1 MLAVTSAVF
10 DLGGQ
15 WPLVWFDRANDTG
28 KIANKDRQMRLRG
41 IRRSKNVE
49 VRGGRPTRRQ
59 RAGGRRAGGLGLVG
73 VLAVLA
79 IGYFTGIDVSPLL
92 QGGGTGQTQQ
102 STAVSA
108 SDTQTT
114 QFSAQVLATTEDVWT
129 KVFAD
134 QVGQRYVP
142 PKLVVFSGV
151 TQSPCGGAS
160 GATGPF
166 YCPADKKAYLD
177 TSFFTLL
184 NQRMG
189 AGGDFA
195 AAYVIA
201 HEVAHHVQNELGILP
216 QVNALRQKSS
226 KTQANALTVRLELMA
241 DCFSGIWAAN
251 VQGLMEKGD
260 LQEALNA
267 ARKIGD
273 DHLQRQAG
281 RVPQPHTFTHG
292 TSKQRAD
299 WFTRGFDSG
308 KINQCDTFTAKNL

>member
-1 MLAVTSAVF
+1 
-10 DLGGQ
+10 
-15 WPLVWFDRANDTG
+15 
-28 KIANKDRQMRLRG
+28 MRLRG

-49 VRGGRPTRRQ
+49 VRRGGGRAGK
-59 RAGGRRAGGLGLVG
+59 AGGVGLVG

-92 QGGGTGQTQQ
+92 NGGGAPQSQQ
-102 STAVSA
+102 SAPVSQNDDRA
-108 SDTQTT
+108 T

-129 KVFAD
+129 KIFRE
-134 QVGQRYVP
+134 QMNREYVP

-166 YCPADKKAYLD
+166 YCPADQKAYLD
-177 TSFFTLL
+177 TSFFNMLS
-184 NQRMG
+184 QRMG

-201 HEVAHHVQNELGILP
+201 HEVAHHVQNQLGILP
-216 QVNALRQKSS
+216 KVNAARQQAS
-226 KTQANALTVRLELMA
+226 KTEANALTVRLELMA
-241 DCFSGIWAAN
+241 DCLSGIWAVN

-260 LQEALNA
+260 LEEALNA

-292 TSKQRAD
+292 TSEQRAR
-299 WFTRGFDSG
+299 WFARGYDSG
-308 KINQCDTFTAKNL
+308 NVGQCDTFAADRL